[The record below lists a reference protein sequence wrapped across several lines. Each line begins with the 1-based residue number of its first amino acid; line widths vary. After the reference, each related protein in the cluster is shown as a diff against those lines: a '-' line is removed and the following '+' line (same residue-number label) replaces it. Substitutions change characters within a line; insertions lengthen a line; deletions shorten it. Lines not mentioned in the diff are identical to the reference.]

1 MKENWILRHKNRE
14 YIKPI
19 ADEVKISNLIS
30 TLLVNR
36 EVLSQEK
43 VKMFLYGSTND
54 LLDGFEMKDMKKG
67 VDKIA
72 NAIKDNKKIIIY
84 GDYDC
89 DGVSST
95 TILYKGLE
103 RCGAN
108 FNYHIP
114 DREEEGYGMNSN
126 RIKILKEEGY
136 EIILT
141 CDNGIA
147 AHNEIKLANE
157 LGMDVILTD
166 HHDIPLVMDE
176 EGNLNPTVPEAYA
189 IINPKQEDCEYKF
202 KSLCGAGIAFKFI
215 YCLYETLGIDKSEA
229 LKLLEV
235 CAIATVCDVVDLLE
249 ENRIIVKEGL
259 KLINNTTSPGLK
271 ALKKATNLE
280 GKEIGQYHLGFVIG
294 PCINATGRL
303 ETANLSVELLI
314 TKNEARAE
322 ELAKELVDLNQRRQ
336 DMTRDSV
343 EMIIEQI
350 EKNNMKNDKVLL
362 VYNPYIHESIAGI
375 VAGRIRERYNVP
387 TIIMTKGKDMPKGS
401 ARSIEEYNIFEEL
414 SKCKELLSKF
424 GGHPMAAGLSVE
436 EANLPL
442 LRQKLIDNCPLTDDD
457 FIPKVKIDARLQLE
471 ALSEKLIEEINI
483 LEPFGKANPSPLFGE
498 RGINVS
504 RIWLMGKEK
513 NILKLRC
520 KIQNSFKTI
529 DAISFDKLDNFKEQF
544 IDKYGEEK
552 FLEIIDS
559 STCNFNI
566 DLVYYPSIN
575 EFNGKRSI
583 QIIIKNLRV

>member
-14 YIKPI
+14 YIKAI
-19 ADEVKISNLIS
+19 VDDVRVSNLIS

-36 EVLSQEK
+36 EVLSSER
-43 VKMFLYGSTND
+43 VKRFLYGDASNF
-54 LLDGFEMKDMKKG
+54 LDGFEMKDMKKG

-72 NAIKDNKKIIIY
+72 YAIKNNKKIIIY

-136 EIILT
+136 DIILT

-147 AHNEIKLANE
+147 AHNEINLANE

-166 HHDIPLVMDE
+166 HHDIPLVVDE
-176 EGNLNPTVPEAYA
+176 NGALNPSVPNAYA
-189 IINPKQEDCEYKF
+189 IINPKQGDCNYKF

-215 YCLYETLGIDKSEA
+215 SCLYETLGIDKAEA
-229 LKLLEV
+229 LKLLEI

-259 KLINNTTSPGLK
+259 KLINNTANPGLK
-271 ALKKATNLE
+271 ALIKATNLSD
-280 GKEIGQYHLGFVIG
+280 KEVGQYHLGFVIG

-314 TKNEARAE
+314 TDNEARAE
-322 ELAKELVDLNQRRQ
+322 ELARELVDLNQKRQ

-343 EMIIEQI
+343 DMVIEQI
-350 EKNNMKNDKVLL
+350 EKNNMQDDKVML

-375 VAGRIRERYNVP
+375 VAGRIREKYNVP
-387 TIIMTKGKDMPKGS
+387 AIIMTKGKDMPKGS

-414 SKCKELLSKF
+414 SKCKDLLSKF

-436 EANLPL
+436 EENLPL
-442 LRQKLIDNCPLTDDD
+442 LRQRLIDNCTLTEDD
-457 FIPKVKIDARLQLE
+457 FTPKVKIDARLQLE
-471 ALSEKLIEEINI
+471 SLSEELIKEINI
-483 LEPFGKANPSPLFGE
+483 LEPFGKGNPSPLFGE

-504 RIWLMGKEK
+504 RIWLMGKDK
-513 NILKLRC
+513 TMLKLRC
-520 KIQNSFKTI
+520 RIQNSYKTI
-529 DAISFDKLDNFKEQF
+529 DAICFDKFDSFKEQF

-552 FLEIIDS
+552 FMEIVDS
-559 STCNFNI
+559 GTCNFNI

-575 EFNGKRSI
+575 EYNGKRSV